1 VSIGVHKSFMLKLE
15 IYIPTDSRFAQPV
28 VEKVFFLSQDRQ
40 RHVWQGRTLTVE
52 EFNEVADSVL
62 TKKTYYKRPSVRVF
76 EVEDEVE
83 EEKPKSRPKPKAKS
97 NQAKDTEEL
106 DI

>member
-1 VSIGVHKSFMLKLE
+1 MLKLE

-28 VEKVFFLSQDRQ
+28 VEKVFYLSADRT
-40 RHVWQGRTLTVE
+40 RHVWQGRTLSIE
-52 EFNEVADSVL
+52 EFNDVADSVL

-76 EVEDEVE
+76 DVEDDEVVE
-83 EEKPKSRPKPKAKS
+83 EKAKPRPKPKAKS
-97 NQAKDTEEL
+97 NQVKETEEL